1 LGVRIMEEKLRI
13 EILITVEIKRIRVL
27 QKFLRRK
34 LKEKNIKRKAIL
46 NSFKVLD
53 TKIKSKA

>member
-1 LGVRIMEEKLRI
+1 MEEKLRI